1 MGPTDDIQLDA
12 PSPPPPSYFES
23 LQFRYYVASMF
34 QTFEIQ
40 SI

>member
-1 MGPTDDIQLDA
+1 MGPTDDIQLDT
-12 PSPPPPSYFES
+12 PPPSYFES